1 MFSKVL
7 VANRGE
13 IALRVIRACHDLG
26 IAAVAVYSEADATS
40 MHVAAADEAVCIGPP
55 MSAESYLNI
64 DAIIDAAKQ
73 SKVEAIHPGYG
84 YLSEKAEFAQACK
97 AAGIVFIGPTPENLR
112 LAGDKIAAKT
122 IMQNAGVPVIP
133 SSNGG
138 VDSLEEAISFCEEIG
153 YPVMVKA
160 SGGGGGR
167 GIRTCADAPQLAE
180 EFAVAKMEARA
191 AFGNDAVYIEKVIQN
206 PRHIE
211 FQVMADKLGHTVQ
224 LGERECTIQRRYQK
238 LIEEAP
244 SPFLTPELRVAMGQA
259 AVAAAQAVAYVNAGT
274 IEFLVNPEGQFFFM
288 EVNSRIQVEH
298 PITELTTG
306 IDLVREQILVAGGA
320 PLSFDENDIHK
331 HGWAIECRINAE
343 DPDKN
348 FFPSP
353 GTVDDFKVPGG
364 YGVRLDTHLYKG
376 YELPIF
382 YDSLVAKLVAYDR
395 TRQGAINVMK
405 RALREFTIGPVKTTI
420 PFHLTI
426 MNDSDFIKG
435 EFDTSFVERF
445 LPEEEEDD

>member
-26 IAAVAVYSEADATS
+26 IEAVAVYSEADATS
-40 MHVAAADEAVCIGPP
+40 MHVTAADEAICIGPP
-55 MSAESYLNI
+55 MSAKSYLNI
-64 DAIIDAAKQ
+64 DAIIDAAKK
-73 SKVEAIHPGYG
+73 SGVEAIHPGYG
-84 YLSEKAEFAQACK
+84 YLSEKADFARACE
-97 AAGIVFIGPTPENLR
+97 AANIVFIGPTPENLR

-133 SSNGG
+133 SSGGG
-138 VDSLEEAISFCEEIG
+138 VAGLEEALSLSDEIG

-167 GIRTCADAPQLAE
+167 GIRICADGPQLAE
-180 EFAVAKMEARA
+180 EFSVAKMEARA
-191 AFGNDAVYIEKVIQN
+191 AFGNDEVYIEKVVLN

-211 FQVMADKLGHTVQ
+211 FQVMADTLGHTIH

-244 SPFLTPELRVAMGQA
+244 SPFLTPDLRAAMGQA
-259 AVAAAQAVAYVNAGT
+259 AVTAAQAVAYVNAGT
-274 IEFLVNPEGQFFFM
+274 IEFLVDPDGQFYFM

-298 PITELTTG
+298 PVTELTTG
-306 IDLVREQILVAGGA
+306 IDLVREQILVAGGET
-320 PLSFDENDIHK
+320 LSFDEDDIEI

-353 GTVDDFKVPGG
+353 GIVDNFQVPGG

-382 YDSLVAKLVAYDR
+382 YDSLVAKLVTYDR
-395 TRQGAINVMK
+395 NRQGAIKVMK
-405 RALREFTIGPVKTTI
+405 RALKEFTIGPIKTTI
-420 PFHLTI
+420 PFHLTL
-426 MNDSDFIKG
+426 MNDPDFIKG
-435 EFDTSFVERF
+435 EFDTGFVERY
-445 LPEEEEDD
+445 LPEEEDD

>member
-26 IAAVAVYSEADATS
+26 IEAVAVYSEADATS
-40 MHVAAADEAVCIGPP
+40 MHVTAADEAICIGPP
-55 MSAESYLNI
+55 MSTKSYLNI
-64 DAIIDAAKQ
+64 DAIIDAAKK
-73 SKVEAIHPGYG
+73 SEVEAIHPGYG
-84 YLSEKAEFAQACK
+84 YLSEEEDFARACE
-97 AAGIVFIGPTPENLR
+97 AANIVFIGPTSINLR

-133 SSNGG
+133 SSDGG
-138 VDSLEEAISFCEEIG
+138 VASLEEALSISDEIG

-167 GIRTCADAPQLAE
+167 GIRICTDAPQLAK
-180 EFAVAKMEARA
+180 EFSVAKMEARA
-191 AFGNDAVYIEKVIQN
+191 AFGNDEVYIEKVVQN

-211 FQVMADKLGHTVQ
+211 FQIMADTFGHTIH

-244 SPFLTPELRVAMGQA
+244 SPFLTPELRATMGQA
-259 AVAAAQAVAYVNAGT
+259 AVTAAQAVAYVNAGT
-274 IEFLVNPEGQFFFM
+274 IEFLVDPDGQFYFM

-306 IDLVREQILVAGGA
+306 IDLVREQILVASGE
-320 PLSFDENDIHK
+320 PLSFDEDDIEV

-382 YDSLVAKLVAYDR
+382 YDSLVAKLVTYDR
-395 TRQGAINVMK
+395 NRQGAIKVMK
-405 RALREFTIGPVKTTI
+405 RALQEFTIGPIKTTI
-420 PFHLTI
+420 PFHLTL
-426 MNDSDFIKG
+426 MNDPDFIKG
-435 EFDTSFVERF
+435 EFDTSFVDRY
-445 LPEEEEDD
+445 LPEDEDD